1 VNEVNRAPPDRI
13 HDLTRRPHEAL
24 VPQPGDPRLIE
35 AMLYFG
41 NECNRECGF
50 CCVEGSPAGGF
61 VPLDAARIA
70 QVLAL
75 IRPDARIK
83 LYGGE
88 PTLRHRHMIGV
99 VRALRA
105 EGYVGRLTIFS
116 NGVQAGRL
124 IAMLEADP
132 PTSSH
137 RGTDAYLNQA
147 IWYGRGAPGLPP
159 GRRARLLDWAADN
172 PGRLFLSHA
181 DVLPVGAA
189 SRDPDAAVPEQPVR
203 RTTKLD
209 DGASTQAEWTEPGF
223 GGRCAR
229 CHPTLRSD
237 GRIHACAFAAN
248 VDSPLYDLG
257 ELGDAAQDVAVRHRR
272 FLEWIDSELEPAAA
286 DAGASPCTLC
296 LQHARGDRLVQLTG
310 SA

>member
-1 VNEVNRAPPDRI
+1 MSSVNHASAGGLL
-13 HDLTRRPHEAL
+13 DLTRRPHEAL
-24 VPQPGDPRLIE
+24 APQRGDPRLIE

-61 VPLDAARIA
+61 VPLDAVRIA
-70 QVLAL
+70 HVLDL

-88 PTLRHRHMIGV
+88 PTLRHRHITAV

-105 EGYVGRLTIFS
+105 GGYVGRLTIFS
-116 NGVQAGRL
+116 NGVQAARL

-132 PTSSH
+132 PASSH
-137 RGTDAYLNQA
+137 RGSDAYLNQA

-159 GRRARLLDWAADN
+159 ARRARLLDWAAEN
-172 PGRLFLSHA
+172 PGRLYLSHA

-189 SRDPDAAVPEQPVR
+189 SRNPGEEVSEPPVR
-203 RTTKLD
+203 RTAKPAEGTD
-209 DGASTQAEWTEPGF
+209 TQAEWTEPGF

-257 ELGDAAQDVAVRHRR
+257 ELGDAAADIAARHGR

-286 DAGASPCTLC
+286 AAGVSPCTLC
-296 LQHARGDRLVQLTG
+296 LHHARGNRLVQL
-310 SA
+310 SAST